1 MKATLKFVEAFII
14 CLVIG
19 VVVLLGAAT
28 LIHSLFDPKPEM
40 RADLT
45 TPPSYIICQQ
55 DAVGNCWVKGH

>member
-1 MKATLKFVEAFII
+1 MKATLQFVEAFII

-28 LIHSLFDPKPEM
+28 LIHAVFDQKTEVRP
-40 RADLT
+40 DLT